1 MPCLNLDE
9 TLFPRAARKCGF
21 TQICLVQIWCKNSA
35 NEEEI
40 KAKVVLE
47 ITHIPGVVNF
57 VLDLNY
63 FFFGFILFALSK
75 FGENQIFRAVVVSQS
90 NPVFP

>member
-1 MPCLNLDE
+1 M
-9 TLFPRAARKCGF
+9 
-21 TQICLVQIWCKNSA
+21 QIWCKNSA
-35 NEEEI
+35 NEEEII

-47 ITHIPGVVNF
+47 ITHIPGIVNF

-63 FFFGFILFALSK
+63 FVFGFILFALSK

-90 NPVFP
+90 NPVFR